1 VNETPLSTEFLL
13 GLLRPADGAPVDP
26 EAADALLA
34 ALILEIGF
42 TSPDLGPATVALLD
56 RVLAR
61 AGATPGDDRV
71 ALERKIATYL
81 QGALP
86 KSLIGP
92 VRQRLREALWS
103 KDHSG
108 LARDFER
115 FLERSPTYPGTPAP
129 APEGSV
135 PGGPLGFFLAKKRF
149 EE

>member
-1 VNETPLSTEFLL
+1 MSDTPLSTEFLL
-13 GLLRPADGAPVDP
+13 GLLQPAEGAPVEP

-34 ALILEIGF
+34 ALVLEIGF
-42 TSPDLGPATVALLD
+42 TPADLGPATVALLD

-61 AGATPGDDRV
+61 AGATAGDDRV
-71 ALERKIATYL
+71 ALERKIAGYL
-81 QGALP
+81 RSALP
-86 KSLIGP
+86 TSLIGP
-92 VRQRLREALWS
+92 VRHRLREALWS

-115 FLERSPTYPGTPAP
+115 FLERSPSYKGANAP